1 MKKMLLTLFAMYASM
16 NIANAQAT
24 GGFEGPSASQLAATT
39 VQEALDLND
48 EAKVVLQGNI
58 VNSLGDEKYTFK
70 DATGEIVVEIDDEDW
85 HGVKVTPEKTV
96 EIIGEVDK
104 DANEPTKI
112 DVDAVTVKQPFTC

>member
-1 MKKMLLTLFAMYASM
+1 MKKKVCYFYNVSNELWRYKMKKILLTLFAMYASM

-70 DATGEIVVEIDDEDW
+70 DATGEIVVELMM
-85 HGVKVTPEKTV
+85 K
-96 EIIGEVDK
+96 IGMV
-104 DANEPTKI
+104 
-112 DVDAVTVKQPFTC
+112 